1 GTGMGLSISKNII
14 EQHSGKIYFYSIPE
28 KETEFIIELPKFSSA
43 YLPNEIEISC
53 EPRDIANLSVL
64 IVDDD
69 EAIRDLF
76 KTLLQSL
83 GIATISF
90 ATNGYEGYS
99 LCKDSTFDIVFMD
112 VSMPV
117 LSGIDAYKMIK
128 EEKPQQKVVF
138 ITGIFYEDQ
147 IKELVDKENAYGYI
161 KKPFDI
167 KEIKT
172 LLYSIASCRR

>member
-1 GTGMGLSISKNII
+1 
-14 EQHSGKIYFYSIPE
+14 
-28 KETEFIIELPKFSSA
+28 
-43 YLPNEIEISC
+43 
-53 EPRDIANLSVL
+53 
-64 IVDDD
+64 
-69 EAIRDLF
+69 
-76 KTLLQSL
+76 
-83 GIATISF
+83 
-90 ATNGYEGYS
+90 
-99 LCKDSTFDIVFMD
+99 
-112 VSMPV
+112 MPV

>member
-1 GTGMGLSISKNII
+1 MGLSISKNII
-14 EQHSGKIYFYSIPE
+14 EQHSGRIYFYSIPG
-28 KETEFIIELPKFSSA
+28 KETEFVIELPKFSSA

-53 EPRDIANLSVL
+53 EPKNIANLSVL

-99 LCKDSTFDIVFMD
+99 LCKDSNFDIVFMD

-147 IKELVDKENAYGYI
+147 IKELVDKEKAYGYI

-167 KEIKT
+167 REIKA